1 MIKNLITFFL
11 LGSTFLSFSQKKN
24 WFDKD
29 YRESNW
35 PKSEYYQKYSFY
47 EIEEL
52 ADEKSTYLEKENYA
66 IDFIKQE
73 LSNKILVDVKVTQ
86 ISVDETLN
94 GELTSIFKKIS
105 KSESDITFPGLKIKK
120 QKKGKYLHVF
130 IYIKKDDLKEFAK
143 SRFETWVS
151 TLKGQLDACRNLK
164 NSGVYQQALEM
175 VNQINDDKK
184 VLDKL
189 SNLLLSLKLAVDR
202 TQFNEIQSN
211 LSFLKGYLED
221 KVQVTSQ
228 YHHLKNQAENIIGNN
243 TSELEKKQDLLENC
257 NKIAPD
263 LAKQDGIREMLEL
276 TKVELFNLYCVEAS
290 NSEELKEWEKAILFY
305 EKAINIDP
313 TKKINSSN
321 ENPFKRLIKCKE
333 KFQED
338 LTELGKQEYK
348 AKNFLAAKNYFE
360 KAKEVIMTLNDNSK
374 DLEKINK
381 EINRCNKKTSNSSD
395 IFKNN
400 DLNSQKSKIEKKPA
414 RILIR
419 FSGGWSSHLQD
430 RESFNFNVLDFNSRA
445 RNASAFLGY
454 RFNLPDEIRIS
465 SRGRYD
471 RSKANA
477 FGLFF
482 KNGHDYFWN
491 DSFRSFYE
499 FEIGLMWREILR
511 FSIGPGFVNQDLE
524 DITLKNIPY
533 YVGTLA
539 LSVNMGQ
546 FFIAPSV
553 SYLSKEQATIIGDD
567 KIRVNIEL
575 GFRLLLFREKNKFL

>member
-1 MIKNLITFFL
+1 MIKNLFIVFL
-11 LGSTFLSFSQKKN
+11 LSSIFVSYSQKKD

-52 ADEKSTYLEKENYA
+52 GDENSTYLEKENYA

-73 LSNKILVDVKVTQ
+73 LSNKILVEVKVTQ
-86 ISVDETLN
+86 ISVEETIDAKLS
-94 GELTSIFKKIS
+94 SIFKKIS
-105 KSESDITFPGLKIKK
+105 KSESDITFPGLKVKK

-164 NSGVYQQALEM
+164 KSGVYQQALEM
-175 VNQINDDKK
+175 ANQIYDDKK

-189 SNLLLSLKLAVDR
+189 SNLLLALTVSVDR
-202 TQFNEIQSN
+202 TQFDKIQSD

-243 TSELEKKQDLLENC
+243 ISELEKKQDLLENC
-257 NKIAPD
+257 KNIAPD
-263 LAKQDGIREMLEL
+263 LAKQDGISEMLEL
-276 TKVELFNLYCVEAS
+276 TKDNLFNLYCIEAS
-290 NSEELKEWEKAILFY
+290 NSEELKKWEQAILFY
-305 EKAINIDP
+305 EKANNIDP
-313 TKKINSSN
+313 TKKINNTN
-321 ENPFKRLIKCKE
+321 ETPIKLLIQCKE

-338 LTELGKQEYK
+338 LTELGKKEYK
-348 AKNFLAAKNYFE
+348 AKNFEEAKDYFE
-360 KAKEVIMTLNDNSK
+360 QAKEIIKTLNDNSK
-374 DLEKINK
+374 DLDKINK
-381 EINRCNKKTSNSSD
+381 EINRCNKKISNSSD
-395 IFKNN
+395 IYKNN
-400 DLNSQKSKIEKKPA
+400 NTNNQKSKIEKTPA

-419 FSGGWSSHLQD
+419 LSGGWNSYLQD
-430 RESFNFNVLDFNSRA
+430 WESFNFDELDFNSQA
-445 RNASAFLGY
+445 RHVSAFLGY
-454 RFNLPDEIRIS
+454 RFNLPDEVRIS
-465 SRGRYD
+465 NRGRYD
-471 RSKANA
+471 RSKGNA
-477 FGLFF
+477 FGVFF
-482 KNGHDYFWN
+482 KNGHDYFWD

-511 FSIGPGFVNQDLE
+511 LSIGPGFVNQDLE
-524 DITLKNIPY
+524 DITLNDIPY
-533 YVGTLA
+533 YVGTLG
-539 LSVNMGQ
+539 LSVNLGQ

-553 SYLSKEQATIIGDD
+553 SYLSKEQATITGDD
-567 KIRVNIEL
+567 KIRVNIAL
-575 GFRLLLFREKNKFL
+575 GFRLLLFREKK